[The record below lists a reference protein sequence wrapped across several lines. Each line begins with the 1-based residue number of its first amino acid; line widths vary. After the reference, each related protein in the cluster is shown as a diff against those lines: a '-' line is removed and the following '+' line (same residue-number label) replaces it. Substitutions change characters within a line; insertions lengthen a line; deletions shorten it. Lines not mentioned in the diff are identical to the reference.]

1 MAFFLRPASIT
12 TIFLTFFGGWNIGSA
27 VNSGLT
33 NYNCTQF
40 NDCAIR
46 HINHC
51 AINTAPSKS
60 RNLSQ
65 SNLNYTF
72 SSILP
77 NSMNSVEGH
86 LFNPIVPN
94 GDSNRLEYTVDG
106 ALAPNRIAVINQIMD
121 EAIAM
126 LDRPYRAGG
135 KTPAGFDCSG
145 FVSYCY
151 LQGNEQKLPVS
162 SREYINKGTPVDVAD
177 ALPGDVIMFS
187 GSRASQTLVGHVGII
202 SEVSD
207 DIYFIHSATSSGIRY
222 DRMSSPYYQKRFIG
236 IRRF

>member
-1 MAFFLRPASIT
+1 MDTEHTYRFLAVL
-12 TIFLTFFGGWNIGSA
+12 IFLFGGWNVGYA
-27 VNSGLT
+27 QNSST
-33 NYNCTQF
+33 
-40 NDCAIR
+40 
-46 HINHC
+46 
-51 AINTAPSKS
+51 
-60 RNLSQ
+60 
-65 SNLNYTF
+65 
-72 SSILP
+72 
-77 NSMNSVEGH
+77 
-86 LFNPIVPN
+86 
-94 GDSNRLEYTVDG
+94 DSNRINYEQNKVLAINKTQALE
-106 ALAPNRIAVINQIMD
+106 PNRIAVVNQIMD

-151 LQGNEQKLPVS
+151 LQGNDQKLPVS
-162 SREYINKGTPVDVAD
+162 SREYINKGTPIDIAD

-187 GSRASQTLVGHVGII
+187 GRRASQTLVGHVGII

-207 DIYFIHSATSSGIRY
+207 DIYFIHSATSSGIRF

>member
-1 MAFFLRPASIT
+1 MAPFLRPASIT

-27 VNSGLT
+27 VNSGLP
-33 NYNCTQF
+33 NYNCTQV
-40 NDCAIR
+40 NDCANR

-60 RNLSQ
+60 RNSSQ

-77 NSMNSVEGH
+77 NSMNSVEEH

-151 LQGNEQKLPVS
+151 LQGNGQKLPVS
-162 SREYINKGTPVDVAD
+162 SREYINKGTPVDIAD

-187 GSRASQTLVGHVGII
+187 GRRASQTLVGHVGII